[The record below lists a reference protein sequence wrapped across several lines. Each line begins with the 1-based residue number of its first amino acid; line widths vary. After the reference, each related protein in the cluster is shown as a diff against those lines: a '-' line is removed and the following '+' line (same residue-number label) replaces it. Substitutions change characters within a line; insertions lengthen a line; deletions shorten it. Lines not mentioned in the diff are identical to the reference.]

1 MKRKFNMQYF
11 VNNQSRMCQ
20 ILQGRGELHDAQIA
34 EALRAGFIEVTPA
47 EQEAFRAETL
57 RARDAGWNPDGR
69 IGYAKFM
76 ANLAAKFLEISRG
89 EFEASVIK
97 RMKES
102 GFLEVEIRV
111 ECLGR
116 SGDGYSDSSV
126 DTYWHY
132 WQESRAVITI
142 AMPEPKMPDISAQES
157 LDMDPDE
164 YEAIEA
170 RHGAQFS
177 AWRKCFQAVQATGLK
192 VVS

>member
-1 MKRKFNMQYF
+1 MPKINMQYF
-11 VNNQSRMCQ
+11 VNRRTRYCQ
-20 ILQGRGELHDAQIA
+20 ILSGRGEAQA
-34 EALRAGFIEVTPA
+34 EQVAAALRDGFVEVTSA
-47 EQEAFRAETL
+47 EQDAFRSETQ
-57 RARDAGWNPDGR
+57 RAKDAGWNPDGR

-76 ANLAAKFLEISRG
+76 ANLAAKFIEQSRV
-89 EFEASVIK
+89 EFEAAVIK

-126 DTYWHY
+126 DAYWHF

-157 LDMDPDE
+157 LEMDCDDL
-164 YEAIEA
+164 EATEA
-170 RHGAQFS
+170 RHGAQFIT
-177 AWRKCFQAVQATGLK
+177 WRKCFKAVQAAGLK